1 MSSVDSLRIM
11 PTLLSANL
19 PPTGTVAVRFPSAV
33 ANVRCLVPVRLFNRC
48 GPTGREGSAKLIH
61 QWR

>member
-19 PPTGTVAVRFPSAV
+19 PLTDTVAVRFPSCSV
-33 ANVRCLVPVRLFNRC
+33 HESP
-48 GPTGREGSAKLIH
+48 
-61 QWR
+61 